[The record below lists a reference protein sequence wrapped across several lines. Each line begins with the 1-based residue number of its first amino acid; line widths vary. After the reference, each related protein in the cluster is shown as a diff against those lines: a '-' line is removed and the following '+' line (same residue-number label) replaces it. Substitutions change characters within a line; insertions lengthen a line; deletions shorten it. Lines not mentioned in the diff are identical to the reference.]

1 MRSPKVGAHLWMP
14 PAWSMVA
21 RQYLVQP
28 PKCLSLV
35 VLCFRSD
42 QVSSGSALG
51 LILRWQMR
59 CFHRI
64 SFIGE
69 ENCICCSLTEQ
80 SAGQQQGKQKEK
92 LNSQSQEIA
101 ESRAAAHAA
110 NLIHK

>member
-35 VLCFRSD
+35 VLCLRSG
-42 QVSSGSALG
+42 QVSSGSTLG

-64 SFIGE
+64 SSIGE

-80 SAGQQQGKQKEK
+80 SKVQDNNRENKRK
-92 LNSQSQEIA
+92 N
-101 ESRAAAHAA
+101 
-110 NLIHK
+110 